1 MLQAQPDPLEQWLQ
15 IPQAAGRAGTIGV
28 VLSALCYE
36 THGAAAIALLGE
48 TWEGELHL
56 WYLMSIYSY
65 KLCFFFFPFA
75 SYKTECKEKDLLVFM
90 AL

>member
-1 MLQAQPDPLEQWLQ
+1 MLQAQPDPLEQRLQ
-15 IPQAAGRAGTIGV
+15 IPQAAGRAGTIRV

-65 KLCFFFFPFA
+65 KLCFFFFPLPPIKRNARRRIF
-75 SYKTECKEKDLLVFM
+75 
-90 AL
+90 